1 MLYKI
6 LADII
11 VVMHFAWIL
20 FMLIGFIFT
29 IAGFFW
35 KRFFDRW
42 LFRTVH
48 LFGIIYVSTLAL
60 MGKYCPLTIWEN
72 TLRQEYDP
80 NLTYPGSFMIHYAE
94 KLVYPDI
101 NPLIIQIPT
110 TFIAVFSIL
119 AFIIKPPQKIKT
131 IFRQRC

>member
-20 FMLIGFIFT
+20 FMLVGFIFT

-48 LFGIIYVSTLAL
+48 LLGIIYVSLL
-60 MGKYCPLTIWEN
+60 VIMGKYCPLTILEN
-72 TLRQEYDP
+72 TLRQKYDP
-80 NLTYPGSFMIHYAE
+80 ELTYTGSFMIHYIE
-94 KLVYPDI
+94 RLVYPDI

>member
-131 IFRQRC
+131 IFRQRY